1 MHPLVVLSGSSHPE
15 LADLVAEGL
24 GLGVSRIALSKFAN
38 GETKVKLIDSV
49 RDADVYI
56 IQTSTEPI
64 NDMLMELM
72 IIVQAC
78 RYAMVHKI
86 TVVMPLFF
94 YSRQDR
100 MDDGNQP
107 ITAKLVA
114 NMLQMAGVN
123 HVISLQLHAPQIQGF
138 FDIPCDNH
146 SMDGIF
152 SAWIVEN
159 IPKYQDMVIV
169 TPDLGEVRLASEI
182 GRLLGNDVA
191 IFRKHRQK
199 AGEVSKM
206 VLVGDVRGKSA
217 IIVDDMVDTGGT
229 LCHAALQ
236 LQRSGALKIYA
247 LVTHGIFTG
256 NAVQK
261 LNDSAFD
268 LVVCT
273 NSVPQSSDLTTN
285 PKFRVINIADMISQ
299 SILKLQ
305 STPHTIKQT
314 PPQYCYGSSQ

>member
-1 MHPLVVLSGSSHPE
+1 MVLSGSSHPE

-24 GLGVSRIALSKFAN
+24 GLGVSRIVLSKFAN
-38 GETKVKLIDSV
+38 GETQVKLVDSV

-56 IQTSTEPI
+56 IQTSSEPV

-72 IIVQAC
+72 IMVQAC

-100 MDDGNQP
+100 LDEGNQP

-114 NMLQMAGVN
+114 NMLEMAGVN

-152 SAWIVEN
+152 SAWIVQN
-159 IPKYQDMVIV
+159 IPNYQDMVIV

-182 GRLLGNDVA
+182 GRLLGNEVA
-191 IFRKHRQK
+191 IIRKHRQK

-206 VLVGDVRGKSA
+206 VVVGNVRGKSA

-229 LCHAALQ
+229 LCHAAHQ
-236 LQRSGALKIYA
+236 LQMNGALKIYA

-256 NAVQK
+256 NAIQK

-273 NSVPQSSDLTTN
+273 NSLPQSSDLTTN
-285 PKFRVINIADMISQ
+285 PKFCVINIADMISQ
-299 SILKLQ
+299 SILNLHA
-305 STPHTIKQT
+305 SPEMIKQK